1 MMLSRPDSDKRL
13 EDRMPSSAVSP
24 APLIESRIYVIRGQK
39 VLIDADLAVL
49 YQVLTK
55 NLNLAVRRN
64 RSRFPEDFMFQL
76 TAEEAQSLRLQIA
89 TSNSRGGRRY
99 APYVFTEQGI
109 AMLSSVLSSERAIQ
123 VNIAI
128 MRAFVRL
135 RQLLATNEEL
145 ALRLDEL
152 ERQQLDQNAKFDQHD
167 SQIERVFSTID
178 QLITP
183 PLDAN
188 RRRIGFPTSQ
198 GGVIA
203 SS

>member
-1 MMLSRPDSDKRL
+1 
-13 EDRMPSSAVSP
+13 MPSSAVSP